1 MTWATVNYMSSS
13 ICLCQCRLV
22 RNSSRVVVQVCV
34 SDWPWTSSSAPP
46 ASAAGR
52 TSALLWWSLSS
63 HHPQPEKIY
72 GDTVKRNPQIKAYIH
87 TPRRKTDIYT
97 HLVKEVVDSK
107 LVVIE
112 QNLLFCGEE
121 PLAQGEA
128 GSWDGWGIVLYIQFV
143 GELVGGKL
151 THWRR
156 KKERKK
162 GEREGRTKRVI
173 LFLFG

>member
-1 MTWATVNYMSSS
+1 M
-13 ICLCQCRLV
+13 R
-22 RNSSRVVVQVCV
+22 
-34 SDWPWTSSSAPP
+34 DWPWTSSSAQP

-52 TSALLWWSLSS
+52 TSALLWQSLSS
-63 HHPQPEKIY
+63 HLPRPTKI
-72 GDTVKRNPQIKAYIH
+72 GPLKTH
-87 TPRRKTDIYT
+87 THTHINAFATKTET

-112 QNLLFCGEE
+112 QDLLFCSEE

-143 GELVGGKL
+143 GEFVGGKL

-156 KKERKK
+156 NRQTKGRE
-162 GEREGRTKRVI
+162 GERELYHMARKQCSKSVLSWRPS
-173 LFLFG
+173 LSKLMFLYWLSACSKDEL